1 MSRRRRSKG
10 KRQVVGS
17 GYVGPSSCEYT
28 LEGSFIERRAARKAL
43 FGHVCLW
50 CNISLTDKRAD
61 AETCSSSCR
70 SQLSRART
78 NFQNCLHVGTDKDVG
93 WMLNVPINVHHH
105 FAGEIIHMYLQ
116 IEELFHIPARTAVT
130 ETASMLFLQGAQSV
144 ESTGEEY
151 QASSG
156 WVTVFLSLNL
166 LHSSIK
172 SKFKEAFN
180 GYQSASPPNTT
191 ESISEE
197 STS

>member
-1 MSRRRRSKG
+1 MPRRRRSKG
-10 KRQVVGS
+10 KRQRQVVGS
-17 GYVGPSSCEYT
+17 GYEGPEFSEEYT
-28 LEGSFIERRAARKAL
+28 LEGSFIQRRASRQAL

-50 CNISLTDKRAD
+50 CNTSLKGKRSD

-78 NFQNCLHVGTDKDVG
+78 NFKNCFKVGVDKDVA

-105 FAGEIIHMYLQ
+105 FACEIIHMYLQ

-144 ESTGEEY
+144 ESTAEEY

-166 LHSSIK
+166 LHSSLMT
-172 SKFKEAFN
+172 KFKEAFN
-180 GYQSASPPNTT
+180 GSQP
-191 ESISEE
+191 ESIDPSQEPD
-197 STS
+197 S